1 MKTLFCNE
9 FQLSHKKEVFLLLFK
24 FVAPDGKE
32 DAVYVALSPSGAATL
47 HEILEKDIETYI
59 KDFGNIALGNWKT
72 NNTPTDCNSKN
83 PTYLT

>member
-9 FQLSHKKEVFLLLFK
+9 FQISHTKEVFLLLFK

-47 HEILEKDIETYI
+47 HEILEKDIEIYV
-59 KDFGNIALGNWKT
+59 KDFGSIVVGNWKT
-72 NNTPTDCNSKN
+72 NKKPANCNNTP
-83 PTYLT
+83 YLS

>member
-9 FQLSHKKEVFLLLFK
+9 FQISHTKEVFLLLFK

-47 HEILEKDIETYI
+47 HEILEKDIEIYV
-59 KDFGNIALGNWKT
+59 KDFGSIVGNWKT
-72 NNTPTDCNSKN
+72 NKKPANCNNTP
-83 PTYLT
+83 YLS